1 MPSCCSCE
9 SGRPA
14 ASPSG
19 AAAVLTFLSL
29 SDLVEYAAVASRTPV
44 QRRPSQAKRPADS
57 RSSVAGRI
65 RSLSRSQ
72 ILTIV
77 GISLYVLASAL
88 LVARYGFF
96 IHSDEIFIWVL
107 VGLFAL
113 SLSDLRRFGL
123 SVVFDWLPL
132 GLLLLVYDTSRGV
145 TKWLGL
151 HPHHQLQISFD
162 EFFFGKPL
170 LSVRLQHLLHQ
181 TRAVRWWEYPMWA
194 TYMTFFFL
202 GLVTLAVLW
211 RFSYPRFR
219 QFRAQYIVLNTFG
232 FATYVLY
239 PADPPWLV
247 SQRLHLL
254 PTLYRP
260 VFEVWGKL
268 GVNTANAVVERGPE
282 FGNLVSAVPSMHAA
296 VSMFVCLFFWPRAR
310 AWVRALMVLY
320 VLAMATTLVY
330 GAEHYFFDIV
340 VGWSYAV
347 LVIIGTALLRRWRG
361 TTDANLPTAPGRRTR
376 KSAPDAVAS
385 AR

>member
-1 MPSCCSCE
+1 
-9 SGRPA
+9 
-14 ASPSG
+14 
-19 AAAVLTFLSL
+19 
-29 SDLVEYAAVASRTPV
+29 V
-44 QRRPSQAKRPADS
+44 QRRPGVADTPAEP
-57 RSSVAGRI
+57 RI
-65 RSLSRSQ
+65 SLAARVRSLSRSQ
-72 ILTIV
+72 ILSIV

-107 VGLFAL
+107 AGLFAL

-123 SVVFDWLPL
+123 SVILDWLPL
-132 GLLLLVYDTSRGV
+132 GLLLFLYDTSRGV

-151 HPHHQLQISFD
+151 QPHHQLQISFD
-162 EFFFGKPL
+162 ELLFGKPL

-181 TRAVRWWEYPMWA
+181 TSAVRWWEYPMWA

-310 AWVRALMVLY
+310 WWVRAVMVLY
-320 VLAMATTLVY
+320 VLAMASTLVY
-330 GAEHYFFDIV
+330 GAEHYVFDIF
-340 VGWSYAV
+340 VGWAYAIA
-347 LVIIGTALLRRWRG
+347 VIIGTAALRRRRG
-361 TTDANLPTAPGRRTR
+361 TTDANLPTEPGLPKR
-376 KSAPDAVAS
+376 KASPDLVAG
-385 AR
+385 